1 MSEGGL
7 IRRLRQGVGG
17 IGLFGRLLG
26 LLVLVMAV
34 DFAANALVFEKAS
47 DFALHEE
54 DAGRLAERLVVVG
67 RVLDAEPFA
76 SRAQVAR
83 ELSSDT
89 LRVSWSRK
97 HEQSMAAITLA
108 GLQGQIVAAQSSLA
122 QRNLRLHL
130 LAFSEDIGGTLKL
143 SDGSMVSF
151 ESRSRRAWPLK
162 AGRVLSLVLPSLILV
177 GLALLIIRAILR
189 PLRRLLLA
197 TRHVG
202 TARSSALAPSG
213 PIEIKNLIHAFNAMQ
228 SRIDSLLALGTQTML
243 AIGHDMRTP
252 LARMQLRLDE
262 AEIDTPTR
270 DALEGDIAEM
280 RDLLSSLQTFV
291 SPGGDDAP
299 RRIDIAAM
307 LQTLVDNAADQGGDT
322 SYDGPDTLVAMGRAV
337 PLRRALS
344 NLINNAVHYGGNAQV
359 SLAQVDRRVT
369 ISIADN
375 GPGIPEDELAHVV
388 QPFVRLD
395 NARSRDT
402 PGMGL
407 GLAIVEKSLTG
418 EGATLHLANRAQGGL
433 VATVTLAG
441 DAC

>member
-1 MSEGGL
+1 M
-7 IRRLRQGVGG
+7 IRRLRQWIGS

-26 LLVLVMAV
+26 LLVLVMTV

-54 DAGRLAERLVVVG
+54 DAARLAERLVVVG
-67 RVLDAEPFA
+67 HVMDAEPVA
-76 SRAQVAR
+76 SRRQLAR
-83 ELSSDT
+83 ELSSDS
-89 LRVSWSRK
+89 LRINWSPK
-97 HEQSMAAITLA
+97 QDHSLAAITLA
-108 GLQGQIVAAQSSLA
+108 GLQGQIVAAEPSLA
-122 QRNLRLHL
+122 QANLRLHL
-130 LAFSEDIGGTLKL
+130 LAFSEDIGGSLTL
-143 SDGSMVSF
+143 SDKSVVSF
-151 ESRSRRAWPLK
+151 DSRSRRAWPLK

-177 GLALLIIRAILR
+177 GLALVMIRAILR
-189 PLRRLLLA
+189 PLRRLLMA

-202 TARSSALAPSG
+202 TPRSAALTPSG
-213 PIEIKNLIHAFNAMQ
+213 PVELKNLIHAFNAMQ

-243 AIGHDMRTP
+243 AIGHDLRTP

-262 AEIDTPTR
+262 ADLDSATR
-270 DALEGDIAEM
+270 EAIEGDIAEM

-291 SPGGDDAP
+291 QPGGDDAP
-299 RRIDIAAM
+299 RRIDLAAM
-307 LQTLVDNAADQGGDT
+307 LQTLVDNAADHGADAA
-322 SYDGPDTLVAMGRAV
+322 YEGPDTLVAMGRAV

-344 NLINNAVHYGGNAQV
+344 NLIDNALHYGGNAQV
-359 SLAQVDRRVT
+359 ALDQRGGHVVIT
-369 ISIADN
+369 IADN

-395 NARSRDT
+395 HARTRDT

-418 EGATLHLANRAQGGL
+418 EGASLTLANRPEGGL
-433 VATVTLAG
+433 IATVTLAG

>member
-1 MSEGGL
+1 VQL
-7 IRRLRQGVGG
+7 IRRLRQWTGR

-47 DFALHEE
+47 DFALHED
-54 DAGRLAERLVVVG
+54 DAARLAERLVVVN
-67 RVLDAEPFA
+67 RVLNAEPVA
-76 SRAQVAR
+76 SRPKVAR
-83 ELSSDT
+83 DMSSDS
-89 LRVSWSRK
+89 LRISWSPKNER
-97 HEQSMAAITLA
+97 SLAAITLA
-108 GLQGQIVAAQSSLA
+108 GLQGQIVAAEPSLA
-122 QRNLRLHL
+122 QGNLRLHL
-130 LAFSEDIGGTLKL
+130 LAFSEDIGGSLTLADHSIVKFD
-143 SDGSMVSF
+143 SHSH
-151 ESRSRRAWPLK
+151 RAWPLK
-162 AGRVLSLVLPSLILV
+162 AGRVISLVLPSLVLV
-177 GLALLIIRAILR
+177 GLALVMIGAILR

-202 TARSSALAPSG
+202 TARSAALDPAG
-213 PIEIKNLIHAFNAMQ
+213 PVEIKNLIHAFNAMQ
-228 SRIDSLLALGTQTML
+228 SRIDSLLATGTQTML
-243 AIGHDMRTP
+243 AIGHDLRTP

-262 AEIDTPTR
+262 AELDGGTR

-291 SPGGDDAP
+291 QPGGDEPP

-307 LQTLVDNAADQGGDT
+307 LQTLADNAADHGADAA
-322 SYDGPDTLVAMGRAV
+322 YDGPDTLVAMGRAV
-337 PLRRALS
+337 PLRRSLA
-344 NLINNAVHYGGNAQV
+344 NLIDNALHYGGNAEV
-359 SLAQVDRRVT
+359 SLAQVSGHVVIT
-369 ISIADN
+369 IADR
-375 GPGIPEDELAHVV
+375 GPGIPEEELTHVL

-395 NARSRDT
+395 HARSRDT

-418 EGATLHLANRAQGGL
+418 EGATLVLANREGGGL

>member
-1 MSEGGL
+1 MIVTRL
-7 IRRLRQGVGG
+7 IRRLRQWTGG

-54 DAGRLAERLVVVG
+54 DASRLAERLVVVS
-67 RVLDAEPFA
+67 RVLDTEQPAL
-76 SRAQVAR
+76 RAQVAR
-83 ELSSDT
+83 ELSSES
-89 LRVSWSRK
+89 LRVAWSPR
-97 HEQSMAAITLA
+97 HEPSLAAITLA

-130 LAFSEDIGGTLKL
+130 LAFSEDIGGTLAL
-143 SDGSMVSF
+143 SDGSVVSF
-151 ESRSRRAWPLK
+151 ESHSHRAWPLK
-162 AGRVLSLVLPSLILV
+162 AGRVLSLVLPSLILACF
-177 GLALLIIRAILR
+177 ALITIRAILR
-189 PLRRLLLA
+189 PMRRLLLA

-202 TARSSALAPSG
+202 TARSAALEPSG
-213 PIEIKNLIHAFNAMQ
+213 PAEIKNLIHAFNAMQ

-243 AIGHDMRTP
+243 AIGHDLRTP

-262 AEIDTPTR
+262 AELDTATLE
-270 DALEGDIAEM
+270 AIEGDIGEM

-291 SPGGDDAP
+291 APGGEEPP
-299 RRIDIAAM
+299 RRLNIAAM
-307 LQTLVDNAADQGGDT
+307 LQTLVDNAADHGGDV
-322 SYDGPDTLVAMGRAV
+322 SYEGPDTLVAMGRAV
-337 PLRRALS
+337 PIRRALS
-344 NLINNAVHYGGNAQV
+344 NLIENALHYGGNAEV
-359 SLAQVDRRVT
+359 SLGQAGGHVT
-369 ISIADN
+369 ITIADR
-375 GPGIPEDELAHVV
+375 GPGIPEEELAHVL

-395 NARSRDT
+395 HARSRDT

-418 EGATLHLANRAQGGL
+418 EGAVLTLANREGGGL
-433 VATVTLAG
+433 VATVRLAG